1 VQEVGDV
8 VTKEG
13 RLITFPNL
21 LQHRV
26 QPFKLAD
33 PTKPGH
39 RKIVALF
46 LVDPHLRVIS
56 TANIPPQQNHWWA
69 EEAVNEEPLH
79 NLPPELRNEIARY
92 ANDFPI
98 GMEEAKELRLE
109 LMEERKNF
117 VQHHGVAFEKYTFSL
132 CEH

>member
-26 QPFKLAD
+26 KPFKLAD
-33 PTKPGH
+33 PTRPGH

-46 LVDPHLRVIS
+46 LVDPHIRVIS
-56 TANIPPQQNHWWA
+56 TANIPPQQHHWWV
-69 EEAVNEEPLH
+69 EEAANEEPLLK
-79 NLPPELRNEIARY
+79 LPPELRNEIARH
-92 ANDFPI
+92 ASDFPI

-117 VQHHGVAFEKYTFSL
+117 VQHHGAAFEKHTFSL